1 MDLYNGKQSTGNVNY
16 KDNMNVIFKIIENTL
31 K

>member
-1 MDLYNGKQSTGNVNY
+1 MDLYNGKQRPGNVATRT
-16 KDNMNVIFKIIENTL
+16 NMNVIFKIIENTL